1 MNLIEAIKIIENEN
15 EKKEKNKINVQ
26 KYRKKINIKK
36 QHNDNN
42 NNNNNII
49 NNKLL
54 ETNNKEI
61 IPLKEK
67 TNKKFNYKTLNS
79 YIKKI
84 IFIHKS
90 ITNKDLNIN
99 LMNIFNNTLNN
110 NDIVNIINELY
121 YLNDNILINFLFNK
135 YRNYN
140 TIKTYLIPFSILTS
154 NIKYYKEDTYIYNK
168 IANIIINI
176 NKDYEN
182 KIDDN
187 FVNNNDINKII
198 NDFTEKILYNKSE
211 LLDNDYEKLIFFI
224 YTLIPPRRLEY
235 SNMIIK
241 INNDKFNEEIYDNL
255 DINHNYIIINNN
267 KSYFIFNNYKTS
279 EYFGK
284 QKFNI
289 QLNLY
294 KYIKNYIKKYKKKN
308 DDYLFSLTSNKLGTE
323 INRIFK
329 KIYNEDITLRWIR
342 ISYTTYIRK
351 KNLTNNE
358 LKNISEKMAHS
369 IVTNSRYNKII

>member
-1 MNLIEAIKIIENEN
+1 MNLTEAVKIIENEN
-15 EKKEKNKINVQ
+15 KKKDKNKINVQ
-26 KYRKKINIKK
+26 KYRKKNIIYKK
-36 QHNDNN
+36 QDDINS
-42 NNNNNII
+42 NII

-54 ETNNKEI
+54 EINNKEI

-67 TNKKFNYKTLNS
+67 TNKILNYKTLNS
-79 YIKKI
+79 YINKI

-110 NDIVNIINELY
+110 NDFVNIINELY

-135 YRNYN
+135 YSNYN

-154 NIKYYKEDTYIYNK
+154 NIKYYKEDTDIYNK

-187 FVNNNDINKII
+187 FVNNNDISKII
-198 NDFTEKILYNKSE
+198 GNFTEKILYNKSK
-211 LLDNDYEKLIFFI
+211 LLDNDYEKLIFFL

-241 INNDKFNEEIYDNL
+241 INNDKFNEEIYNNL
-255 DINHNYIIINNN
+255 DIDHNYIIINNN

-284 QKFNI
+284 QEFDI

-308 DDYLFSLTSNKLGTE
+308 DDYLFSLTSNKLGIE

-329 KIYNEDITLRWIR
+329 KIYNENITLRWIR

>member
-1 MNLIEAIKIIENEN
+1 MNLTEAVKIIENEN
-15 EKKEKNKINVQ
+15 KKKDKNKINVQ
-26 KYRKKINIKK
+26 KYRKKNIIYKK
-36 QHNDNN
+36 QDDINS
-42 NNNNNII
+42 NII

-54 ETNNKEI
+54 EINNKEI

-67 TNKKFNYKTLNS
+67 TNKILNYKTLNS
-79 YIKKI
+79 YINKI

-110 NDIVNIINELY
+110 NDFVNIINELY

-135 YRNYN
+135 YSNYN

-154 NIKYYKEDTYIYNK
+154 NIKYYKEDTDIYNK

-187 FVNNNDINKII
+187 FVNNNDISKII
-198 NDFTEKILYNKSE
+198 GNFTEKILYNKSK
-211 LLDNDYEKLIFFI
+211 LLDNDYEKLIFFL

-241 INNDKFNEEIYDNL
+241 INNDKFNEEIYNNL
-255 DINHNYIIINNN
+255 DIDHNYIIINNN

-284 QKFNI
+284 QEFDI

-308 DDYLFSLTSNKLGTE
+308 DDYLF
-323 INRIFK
+323 
-329 KIYNEDITLRWIR
+329 
-342 ISYTTYIRK
+342 
-351 KNLTNNE
+351 
-358 LKNISEKMAHS
+358 
-369 IVTNSRYNKII
+369 

>member
-1 MNLIEAIKIIENEN
+1 MNLIEAVKIIENEN

-26 KYRKKINIKK
+26 KHRKNRIINKK
-36 QHNDNN
+36 QNYI
-42 NNNNNII
+42 NNNII
-49 NNKLL
+49 NNKFL
-54 ETNNKEI
+54 EINNKEI

-67 TNKKFNYKTLNS
+67 TNKIFNYKTLNS
-79 YIKKI
+79 YINKI

-135 YRNYN
+135 YSNYN

-154 NIKYYKEDTYIYNK
+154 NIKYYKEDTDIYNK

-187 FVNNNDINKII
+187 FVSKNDISKII
-198 NDFTEKILYNKSE
+198 GDFREKILYNKSK
-211 LLDNDYEKLIFFI
+211 LLDNDYEKLIFFL

-241 INNDKFNEEIYDNL
+241 INNDKFNEEIYNNL
-255 DINHNYIIINNN
+255 DIDHNYIIINNN

-279 EYFGK
+279 DYFGK

-289 QLNLY
+289 ELNLY
-294 KYIKNYIKKYKKKN
+294 KYIKIYIKKYKKKN
-308 DDYLFSLTSNKLGTE
+308 DDYLFSLTSNKLGIE

-329 KIYNEDITLRWIR
+329 KIYNENITLRWIR

>member
-1 MNLIEAIKIIENEN
+1 MNLIEAVKIIENEN

-26 KYRKKINIKK
+26 KHRKNRIINKK
-36 QHNDNN
+36 KNYI
-42 NNNNNII
+42 NNNII
-49 NNKLL
+49 NNKFL
-54 ETNNKEI
+54 EINNKEI

-67 TNKKFNYKTLNS
+67 TNKIFNYKTLNS
-79 YIKKI
+79 YINKI

-110 NDIVNIINELY
+110 NDIVNIINELH
-121 YLNDNILINFLFNK
+121 YLNDNILINYLFNK
-135 YRNYN
+135 YSNYN

-154 NIKYYKEDTYIYNK
+154 NIKYYKEDTDIYNK

-187 FVNNNDINKII
+187 FVNNNDISKII
-198 NDFTEKILYNKSE
+198 GDFTEKILYNKSK
-211 LLDNDYEKLIFFI
+211 LLDNDYEKLIFFL

-241 INNDKFNEEIYDNL
+241 INNDKFDEEIYNNL
-255 DINHNYIIINNN
+255 DIDHNYIIINNN

-279 EYFGK
+279 DYFGK
-284 QKFNI
+284 QEFNI
-289 QLNLY
+289 ELNLY
-294 KYIKNYIKKYKKKN
+294 KYIKIYIKKYKKKN
-308 DDYLFSLTSNKLGTE
+308 DDYLFSLTSNKLGIE

-329 KIYNEDITLRWIR
+329 KIYNENITLRWIR

>member
-1 MNLIEAIKIIENEN
+1 MNLTEAVKIIENEN
-15 EKKEKNKINVQ
+15 KKKEKNKINVQ
-26 KYRKKINIKK
+26 KNRKKNIIYIKQDDINS
-36 QHNDNN
+36 
-42 NNNNNII
+42 NII

-54 ETNNKEI
+54 EINNKEI

-67 TNKKFNYKTLNS
+67 TNKILNYKTLNS
-79 YIKKI
+79 YINKI

-135 YRNYN
+135 YSNYN

-154 NIKYYKEDTYIYNK
+154 NIKYYKEDTDIYNK

-187 FVNNNDINKII
+187 FVSKNDISKII
-198 NDFTEKILYNKSE
+198 GDFTEKILYNKSK
-211 LLDNDYEKLIFFI
+211 LLDNDYEKLIFFL

-241 INNDKFNEEIYDNL
+241 INNDKFNEEIYNNL
-255 DINHNYIIINNN
+255 DIDHNYIIINNN

-284 QKFNI
+284 QEFNI
-289 QLNLY
+289 ELNLY
-294 KYIKNYIKKYKKKN
+294 KYIKIYIKKYKKKN
-308 DDYLFSLTSNKLGTE
+308 DDYLFSLTSNKLGIE

-329 KIYNEDITLRWIR
+329 KIYNENITLRWIR

-358 LKNISEKMAHS
+358 LKKISEKMAHS

>member
-1 MNLIEAIKIIENEN
+1 MNLIEAVKIIENEN

-26 KYRKKINIKK
+26 KHRKNRIINKK
-36 QHNDNN
+36 QNYI
-42 NNNNNII
+42 NNNII
-49 NNKLL
+49 NNKFL
-54 ETNNKEI
+54 EINNKEI

-67 TNKKFNYKTLNS
+67 TNKIFNYKTLNS
-79 YIKKI
+79 YINKI

-121 YLNDNILINFLFNK
+121 YLNDNILINYLFNK
-135 YRNYN
+135 YSNYN

-154 NIKYYKEDTYIYNK
+154 NIKYYKEDTDIYNK

-187 FVNNNDINKII
+187 FVNNNDISKII
-198 NDFTEKILYNKSE
+198 GDFTEKILYNKSK
-211 LLDNDYEKLIFFI
+211 LLDNDYEKLIFFL

-241 INNDKFNEEIYDNL
+241 INNDKFDEEIYNNL
-255 DINHNYIIINNN
+255 DIDHNYIIINNN

-279 EYFGK
+279 DYFGK

-289 QLNLY
+289 ELNLY
-294 KYIKNYIKKYKKKN
+294 KYIKIYIKKYKKKN
-308 DDYLFSLTSNKLGTE
+308 DDYLFSLTSNKLGIE

-329 KIYNEDITLRWIR
+329 KIYNENITLRWIR

>member
-1 MNLIEAIKIIENEN
+1 MNLIEAVKIIENEN

-26 KYRKKINIKK
+26 KHRKNRIINKK
-36 QHNDNN
+36 QNYI
-42 NNNNNII
+42 NNNII
-49 NNKLL
+49 NNKFL
-54 ETNNKEI
+54 EINNKEI

-67 TNKKFNYKTLNS
+67 TNKILNYKTLNS
-79 YIKKI
+79 YINKI

-110 NDIVNIINELY
+110 NDFVNIINELY

-135 YRNYN
+135 YSNYN

-154 NIKYYKEDTYIYNK
+154 NIKYYKEDTDIYNK

-187 FVNNNDINKII
+187 FVNNNDISKII
-198 NDFTEKILYNKSE
+198 GDFTEKILYNKSK
-211 LLDNDYEKLIFFI
+211 LLDNDYEKLIFFL

-241 INNDKFNEEIYDNL
+241 INNDKFNEEIYNNL
-255 DINHNYIIINNN
+255 DIDHNYIIINNN

-284 QKFNI
+284 QEFDI

-308 DDYLFSLTSNKLGTE
+308 DDYLFSLTSNKLGIE

-329 KIYNEDITLRWIR
+329 KIYNENITLRWIR

-358 LKNISEKMAHS
+358 LKKISEKMAHS

>member
-1 MNLIEAIKIIENEN
+1 MNLTEAVKIIENEN
-15 EKKEKNKINVQ
+15 KKKEKNKINVQ
-26 KYRKKINIKK
+26 KNRKKNIIYIKQDDINS
-36 QHNDNN
+36 
-42 NNNNNII
+42 NII

-54 ETNNKEI
+54 EINNKEI

-67 TNKKFNYKTLNS
+67 TNKILNYKTLNS
-79 YIKKI
+79 YINKI

-135 YRNYN
+135 YSNYN

-154 NIKYYKEDTYIYNK
+154 NIKYYKEDTDIYNK

-187 FVNNNDINKII
+187 FVSKNDISKII
-198 NDFTEKILYNKSE
+198 GDFREKILYNKSK
-211 LLDNDYEKLIFFI
+211 LLDNDYEKLIFFL

-241 INNDKFNEEIYDNL
+241 INNDKFNEEIYNNL
-255 DINHNYIIINNN
+255 DIDHNYIIINNN

-284 QKFNI
+284 QEFNI
-289 QLNLY
+289 ELNLY
-294 KYIKNYIKKYKKKN
+294 KYIKIYIKKYKKKN
-308 DDYLFSLTSNKLGTE
+308 DDYLFSLTSNKLGIE

-329 KIYNEDITLRWIR
+329 KIYNENITLRWIR

-358 LKNISEKMAHS
+358 LKKISEKMAHS